1 MGENTFYSIIG
12 MNKKLLPNR
21 KMVVATFDEN
31 FKFDGVEVTHDLKK
45 YLQETK
51 EDVFIIGGAQ
61 IYKFCLPLC
70 DRLYITHV
78 NKEYDGDFYEINERI
93 INLKKPLLTKQAEE
107 TIEAMMYAP
116 MEPDPQSFENLYK
129 MIVRDN
135 IQDLIDP
142 NAFSRFFIPFKELSD
157 REMKR
162 YNEEMSQ

>member
-1 MGENTFYSIIG
+1 MVNLIVAIGKNNLIGKGNELPWHYKEDLQYFKQTTLNKTVLMGENTFYSIIG

-51 EDVFIIGGAQ
+51 EEVFIIGGAQ

-78 NKEYDGDFYEINERI
+78 NKEYDGDVYFPEINYDLYNKISQRDSKDLSFCVYER
-93 INLKKPLLTKQAEE
+93 K
-107 TIEAMMYAP
+107 
-116 MEPDPQSFENLYK
+116 
-129 MIVRDN
+129 
-135 IQDLIDP
+135 
-142 NAFSRFFIPFKELSD
+142 
-157 REMKR
+157 
-162 YNEEMSQ
+162 